1 MLNKFKL
8 IFLLLSSDYYIV
20 PKKQIDNWIYDLDNL
35 KKRVDTCSSKNV
47 CYILMGR
54 IDSLSNITR
63 YILTFNH
70 KK

>member
-1 MLNKFKL
+1 MLNKIKL
-8 IFLLLSSDYYIV
+8 IFLLLTSDYYIV
-20 PKKQIDNWIYDLDNL
+20 PKKQMDNWIYDLDNL

-54 IDSLSNITR
+54 IESMSNITR
-63 YILTFNH
+63 YILTFNR